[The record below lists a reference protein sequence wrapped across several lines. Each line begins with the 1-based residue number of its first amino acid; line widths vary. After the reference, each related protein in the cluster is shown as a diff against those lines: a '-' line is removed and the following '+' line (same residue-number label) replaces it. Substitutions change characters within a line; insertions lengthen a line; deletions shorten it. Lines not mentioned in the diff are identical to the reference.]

1 VPKASELLRQG
12 RHEELWQMCCGF
24 LDLDI
29 KQFME
34 IQERLL
40 LQQLELINKSS
51 LGRRLT
57 RGKNPRTLDEFRRYV
72 PLTNYKDYSQD
83 FMEKK
88 EDGLPSQP
96 AFWVR
101 TSGKSGDSPFKLVP
115 MAQGYADRLSK
126 ILYGIGM
133 LCCCDGRGDTSH
145 IPEVAKI
152 LYSVAPRP
160 YISGTFADLLRDQAS
175 IKYLPHLEQAE
186 NLSFEE
192 RIALGFKQALDEGLD
207 YFFGLSLVLVKV
219 GEKLTEN
226 SGKMKIGSF
235 IKKPRA
241 LFRVSR
247 GLLKSK
253 LQRRKLM
260 PKDIWPIKGIIGSG
274 IDSWVYKDKI
284 KELWGRNPLDLY
296 SATEAGIIATQA
308 WDYDA
313 MTFIPDLNFL
323 EFIPEEETL
332 KWQMDRS
339 YQMKTLLLN
348 EVEAGECYELVIT
361 NFHGGAMMR
370 YRIGDIIKITSL
382 HNDKMQ
388 IGTPQMAFERR
399 ADDLINFMVIKL
411 NEKQI
416 WRAIEKAGILYED
429 WAAYKIPGEPVLN
442 VLIEPKKSTAYTEE
456 GLTGTLQKYII
467 DEGRSSY
474 ESSGIKEDWRD
485 SLDFSVKVTLLDHGT
500 FARYT
505 AMKQAEGAD
514 LAHIKPPHV
523 NPPERVLSA
532 LLPQEDEM
540 IIVKKSRKQASTTPE
555 AKVVE
560 TP

>member
-1 VPKASELLRQG
+1 MAP
-12 RHEELWQMCCGF
+12 
-24 LDLDI
+24 
-29 KQFME
+29 
-34 IQERLL
+34 
-40 LQQLELINKSS
+40 
-51 LGRRLT
+51 
-57 RGKNPRTLDEFRRYV
+57 EFA
-72 PLTNYKDYSQD
+72 
-83 FMEKK
+83 
-88 EDGLPSQP
+88 G
-96 AFWVR
+96 
-101 TSGKSGDSPFKLVP
+101 
-115 MAQGYADRLSK
+115 RLSI

-145 IPEVAKI
+145 IPDVAKI

-160 YISGTFADLLRDQAS
+160 YISGTFADLLREQAS
-175 IKYLPHLEQAE
+175 LKYLPHLEQAE

-192 RIALGFKQALDEGLD
+192 RIGLGFKQALDEGLD
-207 YFFGLSLVLVKV
+207 FFFGLSLVLVKV

-226 SGKMKIGSF
+226 SGKMEIKSF
-235 IKKPRA
+235 LKKPRA
-241 LFRVSR
+241 LYRLSR

-253 LQRRKLM
+253 LQGRKLM

-284 KELWGRNPLDLY
+284 RELWGRNPLDLY

-308 WDYDA
+308 WDYDG

-332 KWQMDRS
+332 KWQMDHS

-348 EVEAGECYELVIT
+348 EVEAGECYEIVIT
-361 NFHGGAMMR
+361 SFHGGAMVR

-382 HNDKMQ
+382 HNDKLK

-416 WRAIEKAGILYED
+416 WHAIEKAGILYED

-442 VLIEPKKSTAYTEE
+442 VLIEPKKGTTYTENSLSESLQRHIIGE
-456 GLTGTLQKYII
+456 GK
-467 DEGRSSY
+467 SSY

-485 SLDFSVKVTLLDHGT
+485 SLDFHVKVTLLAQGT

-523 NPPERVLSA
+523 NPPERILST
-532 LLPQEDEM
+532 LIPQGDEM
-540 IIVKKSRKQASTTPE
+540 IIVKKSRKETSTSSK

-560 TP
+560 IP